1 MDRATAESIIDAY
14 CWSVELMSESEDEL
28 SDSAKV
34 KANGLYDA
42 LRDFLILTLSEK
54 VVDE

>member
-14 CWSVELMSESEDEL
+14 CWSVELMNEDGL
-28 SDSAKV
+28 SDSAKF

-54 VVDE
+54 AVDE